1 MSGFNQ
7 KSNVLPNFMKN
18 P

>member
-7 KSNVLPNFMKN
+7 NSNVLPNFMKN